1 MAENNTP
8 IKDLSSAGAEK
19 LREMTE
25 NNKIYI
31 DFLKFQGRV
40 FKHNT
45 SVALE
50 FFAQRPETKFI
61 ATSEQW
67 RQSGRTVAQ
76 GSEAIRFV
84 DSNGKNTDFYDFS
97 QVEENVP
104 PYQWTINKNNANE
117 IKKHLGIP
125 EKTPIISG
133 IINSTVKPTHITSCM
148 SALGIP
154 PKDYRNFSKS
164 FVNAMQIMIAGR
176 LEIGGSNFNI
186 PSDLT
191 ALQMLK
197 TDSQKLAFLTYAANT
212 AREALMK
219 IENAAKNVIAE
230 ERIEKNDLREME
242 NPDTTRTEERSG
254 RRTPDNTAGNVGEQS
269 DRSESN
275 ENGRGSGLGDN
286 TESSERQEHEM
297 VSRVQ
302 NENGGQSGILVQV
315 QPDMRTV
322 QPESDGL
329 RTVDGGRTDRD
340 LRNEMD
346 GLHGGELSASGG
358 GNEVVSQV
366 SDSSTF
372 SEQQGGGLQG
382 LTGRPVRR
390 DEPTPDGLRG
400 SAEMGTGE
408 NVLLGQHGDEG
419 NNFSSGDGSIDE
431 KLNTV
436 FSTEE
441 TEKTS
446 TEKAD
451 VFVIDD
457 EISDEETLV
466 HITAEI
472 AEKEKQFTDLVN
484 APERRYDLISDTA
497 KEIHEL
503 QKIESRLKE
512 KIQEKPITIED
523 IQTLRDIRPVRKSVQ
538 NMLEHEVAQT
548 SKLEKFL
555 HSEMGSK
562 SPYEQRKNNNDWL
575 KDDSKSVQITEVQPK
590 ALPEKIN
597 DIRQKDNIKNIKRGT
612 FINPDTNMEIVFGK
626 KAVHEI
632 IAKAIQDDKRNI
644 PVEARIAALYQMQEL
659 VERAVCFDS
668 QVSEYDPVTSKNKSP
683 NTLFMHQMYGIMK
696 YKDES
701 YLAKLSVEEMYTTDK
716 DDNFNGT
723 SNRIY
728 NVRNIKITPIEAN
741 RAFDPAVDNMN
752 VTEDT
757 STSVFI
763 SIPQLYEIV
772 KTYDKNFFENPD
784 SVGRYEREAEL
795 YLQAEYNDAVAETEG
810 NSTHSEKSE
819 LLENV
824 AESRKIT
831 KEKAEEVLQQSAEK
845 LTLKRPVTLSER
857 KKILDDFA
865 ERNGLGKIQIWK
877 KTGSPS
883 SYRIAETEN
892 GDRLFNEQLCTLGK
906 GEVLTAEKLR
916 KSIDAFEK
924 SEFFVQYKQT
934 KSENK
939 SVVVEE
945 PAPETKVV
953 NQPEYPYISVKAG
966 WNYDKYISPELEEK
980 NYTVP
985 EFNDALKKLSERW
998 DGEEYETKSAFVTLT
1013 IHISETESFEK
1024 RLNAEY
1030 QFEKLSERLEFDDD
1044 IFDAEVKLRQAVH
1057 EAENH
1062 ATIPELTEKE
1072 KAFLN
1077 GDIVEFI
1084 AKSVI
1089 DADNINKHSDIIQR
1103 VQNGEDIHKE
1113 FVISLLENQH
1123 NFVTTQ
1129 NNEFTV
1135 EYDNDFIT
1143 AKYENVERQVS
1154 YTELENAFLAL
1165 IEDRHNDAVQDLS
1178 YGELKDYEEYFDN
1191 QPAMSKSD
1199 FISFLAKSAL
1209 NSDKVR
1215 NNIDIIMR
1223 LQKGEAVHEKLSAA
1237 MLENMSNIDIENNK
1251 ISAKYFGEVYEI
1263 SCTDFANAV
1272 RIEIGNKRDY
1282 SDIVY
1287 ARTNEEDISYLN
1299 TVTNYEYFSDSNDIS
1314 VLPENQTDNNDEN
1327 EISLSENKKSAEV
1340 LKTGDI
1346 IRYDGE
1352 IWRATDI
1359 RGDFSLNLENT
1370 DKNSV
1375 MPVRSF
1381 IGNWKEQ
1388 LGRDGFEYVS
1398 NFYENM
1404 ENVRIDKSNSEIHH
1418 DTDNPE
1424 TENILPKTRFT
1435 ALSEEAK
1442 RYYYEF
1448 YPPNRPSTT
1457 PKETP
1462 WGEVNSCHELGKG
1475 IFRVSTPSHGGIM
1488 IRSSLAD
1495 KILSP
1500 EARKVGFKEKGFHC
1514 YEEDCDACVAERELF
1529 DKGIMQIP
1537 DYYNKGAESYNE
1549 NINEELQMWHTD
1561 YWNKREQAIF
1571 NALPEEKQAEIT
1583 GQMSLSDYSDVPNFD
1598 ENILQETEF
1607 TQEKIADQL
1616 TNEHESQ
1623 ALISIETFGEE
1634 HYFKINENSVEDIL
1648 KIANTEKPLLKFL
1661 EMGEKISG
1669 EEYAEIQQSDLFT
1682 YSVEMNFDNDTANI
1696 YMVND
1701 GKGGIS
1707 ESDRT
1712 DSNVKFDTVRISDY
1726 NSQEIKAN
1734 LHEEIAENMSEER
1747 ITTDNNEYSET
1758 EKNKLS
1764 DKNIYRVVTYSEDSG
1779 SDDKEDYANIE
1790 DAIEAGHDYLK
1801 DDYYD
1806 GYAILNTVEH
1816 RIESYGGEFPHDG
1829 IFSEKVYENSD
1840 TYVPTPNNPTSE
1852 KLYRRFAKMF
1862 PDIVSGE
1869 HTYERYGNVGDA
1881 YEPLTVE
1888 HLGGNTYAFM
1898 TYFMQN
1904 GDVMRDP
1911 DFEFELDHENRT
1923 LNILEYQQ
1931 DGTIFGTIYQRV
1943 YDENNNPDL
1952 KLLSSLEKNFM
1963 QNLKNAQNMERPLTS
1978 YTDKNGNEFNSDNVP
1993 ETIETEEPE
2002 INDKSPELRAV
2013 LNGFSE
2019 KYGLGELNV
2028 EPSNYNGYNWKL
2040 TEKFQDGTDFVL
2052 GEIDSPEYGK
2062 PFTPEELRTSLEKFE
2077 SEIQSRGQNISELY
2091 NRKSDSANHGGIS
2104 ALPKIQ
2110 KDLPEITY
2118 ASRPSEKI
2126 SNNISAIREMIRL
2139 ENAEKSGEEL
2149 YDKRSNQYNSKQ
2161 ASEYRLRQYCGWGG
2175 LSQVFDER
2183 FKQYNYSRQELHS
2196 LLTPKEYAEAKSSSL
2211 NAHYT
2216 PQIIIDAMYK
2226 AVQNMDLPRDAK
2238 ILEPACGTG
2247 NFISRIP
2254 HSFGNAEVTGVEL
2267 DSITARIAHQINR
2280 DNENVQIINS
2290 GFENSGLEN
2299 ESFDLAIGNV
2309 PFGDYNMNDPD
2320 YVQDWK
2326 IHDAFFRKALDKV
2339 ASGGVVAFVTSTGT
2353 MDKASPKVREY
2364 LATQADLIGAVRLPN
2379 NAFSDAG
2386 TGVPS
2391 DIIFLKKRENPLP
2404 AHEPKPDWCYTIPDK
2419 NGLKINS
2426 YFVQNPQMIL
2436 GEMKKT
2442 TFQDRLTCEPFEG
2455 ADLEK
2460 QLNEAIKNLNA
2471 KITVAKRE
2479 KSVNEQRGKVEPW
2492 GKNFTFQVR
2501 DEKVYYRKG
2510 GQMDEIKCTPT
2521 EKEMIKKLCEIR
2533 DVTRQLIDLQKTSM
2547 QDSELV
2553 PIREKLNKLYDE
2565 YRSEHGELSSKQV
2578 KKLFSN
2584 DSDFPILQSLEN
2596 HNKESGK
2603 TEKADIFFRRTVNP
2617 MLEIK
2622 SVENVEEAL
2631 QISLDRKGKPDIPYM
2646 AILLDQPPEKV
2657 CSELLE
2663 KGQIFI
2669 DPEKVLPDK
2678 SFSGVVERSEYLS
2691 GNVRMKLTI
2700 AEEYAKT
2707 NPEYNQN
2714 IDALKTVIPED
2725 IKAEEISVQMGCS
2738 WIEPEDYTEF
2748 LEHLSGRASYNSRRC
2763 DVSYSPITGEFSVLN
2778 AGSKQSLNLN
2788 ETTTY
2793 GTADYNMYQLAEKIM
2808 NQRRIVV
2815 QREKVSPKDPSKT
2828 VTRTDPKATKVALE
2842 KAKLIRA
2849 EFEKWI
2855 FADEKRKAKYER
2867 KYNDIFNSIVG
2878 RNYDGSHLTFAGMT
2892 NDFTLRPHQ
2901 KNCVAR
2907 AIYGGNTLAAHVV
2920 GAGKS
2925 AVIFTSVMK
2934 KKELGLINKAC
2945 VVVPK
2950 ALTEQTANEWRK
2962 VYPDAKILTV
2972 TNDDLSNETKRNLFT
2987 AKVATGSYD
2996 AVILSQEQFEKI
3008 PMSKAY
3014 RAEFIQ
3020 KELDSLEDMLR
3031 EKKLQNNGKK
3041 DYSVKAIEKSK
3052 KQLQAKLE
3060 KLLNPKSA
3068 SKAKD
3073 DLLEFEQLGF
3083 DYLVCDEAHAY
3094 KNGFVTT
3101 KMTNVSGVTTRPSGR
3116 AEDMQMKTDYFNE
3129 QFGQGHI
3136 LFATGTPVSNSMT
3149 ELYVM
3154 TRYLR
3159 PDLLKQAGIE
3169 RFDDWAATF
3178 GNVVTKNQQTADGT
3192 LKMKTSFASFA
3203 NLPELMAMYKEFAD
3217 VQSADKLN
3225 LPRPELKTG
3234 KPQIISVPA
3243 TPEQK
3248 MYVRELAERAKAIES
3263 GTVEPHEDNHLKIT
3277 GEARLIGLG
3286 NNAVKALYEKR
3297 GQELPYDFVDDKN
3310 SKVDKCVEKVAEIY
3324 NQTNDTKGVQ
3334 IIFSDIAVN
3343 SDNGNFSVY
3352 DYLKTELIAK
3362 GIPEDEIIFAP
3373 KADSKEREN
3382 IFRDINNSKYRVVIA
3397 STGTLG
3403 TGANIQQ
3410 NLCAL
3415 HHVDVPWK
3423 PSDFEQRE
3431 GRILRQ
3437 GNQNKEVQIFNYVT
3451 EGTLDSYLYQT
3462 VTNKARFIAQL
3473 MDDKAP
3479 ARVSE
3484 DCDEKVLTYG
3494 EIQAAAEGNPDFR
3507 RRIEV
3512 SNEIAELTM
3521 LKNEYVHET
3530 AVTKE
3535 KIERI
3540 PQQIETRKEL
3550 LLHVQNDRK
3559 ASEKIREL
3567 ALSGAT
3573 KNPDYVVMTREKV
3586 NAHLLKMAQ
3595 EKLANPEKE
3604 IPSVNINNFE
3614 VSVYFDKQNDE
3625 VCFQVKGESTYSCVA
3640 GTAENQDNY
3649 QRISNLFEKGI
3660 PKKEQEIMKEISAL
3674 EENLEQAKERVDK
3687 PFSHELE
3694 LAEKIDEFQK
3704 LEEKLS
3710 GLSVQED
3717 VVFDPEEEPIV
3728 ETAEEKSAREKIY
3741 NVDDDDYQPTENDDN
3756 SKPMKR

>member
-1 MAENNTP
+1 MTENERIKNAFKEIFDNYDCSYEISDLEAFPHDVQMHIADVYYKRPFDEDKPNTYDMSRELDREIFKAININDFKRIIGADELRQNGIEITDIKAKTPIGNDFFFAEPDMSNDDINDSFGEAIKEISFRNANDESVTFTSYTDLKKALDNPDNNFFHVPIQSTP
-8 IKDLSSAGAEK
+8 IKDFSSAGAEK

-25 NNKIYI
+25 NNKMYI

-50 FFAQRPETKFI
+50 FFAQRTETKFI
-61 ATSEQW
+61 ATREQW
-67 RQSGRTVAQ
+67 RKSGRTVAQ

-104 PYQWTINKNNANE
+104 PYQWMINKNNANE
-117 IKKHLGIP
+117 IKKHLGLP
-125 EKTPIISG
+125 EATPIISG
-133 IINSTVKPTHITSCM
+133 VINSTVKPAHITSCM
-148 SALGIP
+148 SALGIS
-154 PKDYRNFSKS
+154 PKYYREFSKS
-164 FVNAMQIMIAGR
+164 YLNAIQLVIAGR
-176 LEIGGSNFNI
+176 LETGGNNFNI

-269 DRSESN
+269 DRSQSN

-286 TESSERQEHEM
+286 TESTERQEHEM
-297 VSRVQ
+297 VSGVQ
-302 NENGGQSGILVQV
+302 NENGGQSGVLVQV

-358 GNEVVSQV
+358 RNEAVSQV
-366 SDSSTF
+366 SDSSPF
-372 SEQQGGGLQG
+372 GEQQGGELQG

-503 QKIESRLKE
+503 QKIKSRLKE

-548 SKLEKFL
+548 AKLEKLL
-555 HSEMGSK
+555 HSEMGNK
-562 SPYEQRKNNNDWL
+562 SPYEQRKNNNDWR
-575 KDDSKSVQITEVQPK
+575 KDDSKSIQITEIQPK
-590 ALPEKIN
+590 DLPKKIN
-597 DIRQKDNIKNIKRGT
+597 DVRQKDNIKKIERGT
-612 FINPDTNMEIVFGK
+612 FINSDTNMEIVFGK
-626 KAVHEI
+626 KAVDEI
-632 IAKAIQDDKRNI
+632 IAKAIQDDKRNV

-659 VERAVCFDS
+659 VECAVCFDS

-784 SVGRYEREAEL
+784 SVGRYEREVEL
-795 YLQAEYNDAVAETEG
+795 YLQAEYKDAVAETAG
-810 NSTHSEKSE
+810 NSTRSEKSE
-819 LLENV
+819 LLETV

-845 LTLKRPVTLSER
+845 LAIKRPVTLSER
-857 KKILDDFA
+857 KKILNDFA

-877 KTGSPS
+877 KTGIPS

-916 KSIDAFEK
+916 KSIDEFEK

-939 SVVVEE
+939 SVVTEE

-953 NQPEYPYISVKAG
+953 NQPEYPFVSVKAG
-966 WNYDKYISPELEEK
+966 WNYDKYISPELKEK

-985 EFNDALKKLSERW
+985 EFNEALKKLSERW
-998 DGEEYETKSAFVTLT
+998 DDEEYETKSAFVTLT

-1044 IFDAEVKLRQAVH
+1044 IFDTEVKLRQAVH

-1084 AKSVI
+1084 AKSVV

-1135 EYDNDFIT
+1135 EYGENSVS
-1143 AKYENVERQVS
+1143 AKYGNATREIS
-1154 YTELENAFLAL
+1154 YKDLGNTFLAL
-1165 IEDRHNDAVQDLS
+1165 IEK
-1178 YGELKDYEEYFDN
+1178 E
-1191 QPAMSKSD
+1191 
-1199 FISFLAKSAL
+1199 
-1209 NSDKVR
+1209 
-1215 NNIDIIMR
+1215 
-1223 LQKGEAVHEKLSAA
+1223 
-1237 MLENMSNIDIENNK
+1237 
-1251 ISAKYFGEVYEI
+1251 
-1263 SCTDFANAV
+1263 
-1272 RIEIGNKRDY
+1272 Y
-1282 SDIVY
+1282 SDIL
-1287 ARTNEEDISYLN
+1287 NEPYDD
-1299 TVTNYEYFSDSNDIS
+1299 FSDIDTTSIRESLEETSDNSPFIQQVIADVERINKMFEMSEQNETISDI
-1314 VLPENQTDNNDEN
+1314 
-1327 EISLSENKKSAEV
+1327 
-1340 LKTGDI
+1340 
-1346 IRYDGE
+1346 
-1352 IWRATDI
+1352 
-1359 RGDFSLNLENT
+1359 
-1370 DKNSV
+1370 
-1375 MPVRSF
+1375 
-1381 IGNWKEQ
+1381 
-1388 LGRDGFEYVS
+1388 
-1398 NFYENM
+1398 
-1404 ENVRIDKSNSEIHH
+1404 
-1418 DTDNPE
+1418 
-1424 TENILPKTRFT
+1424 
-1435 ALSEEAK
+1435 
-1442 RYYYEF
+1442 
-1448 YPPNRPSTT
+1448 
-1457 PKETP
+1457 
-1462 WGEVNSCHELGKG
+1462 
-1475 IFRVSTPSHGGIM
+1475 
-1488 IRSSLAD
+1488 
-1495 KILSP
+1495 
-1500 EARKVGFKEKGFHC
+1500 
-1514 YEEDCDACVAERELF
+1514 
-1529 DKGIMQIP
+1529 
-1537 DYYNKGAESYNE
+1537 
-1549 NINEELQMWHTD
+1549 
-1561 YWNKREQAIF
+1561 
-1571 NALPEEKQAEIT
+1571 PEEEQAEIT
-1583 GQMSLSDYSDVPNFD
+1583 GQMSLWSESENTPEDNWRMYVIPDMRSWIDKSLENTPIEYYDTFEEAKVRFD
-1598 ENILQETEF
+1598 ELRKQSYNNDST
-1607 TQEKIADQL
+1607 
-1616 TNEHESQ
+1616 
-1623 ALISIETFGEE
+1623 
-1634 HYFKINENSVEDIL
+1634 INPNTDRPYSRLVLGIDKPNAAYDIL
-1648 KIANTEKPLLKFL
+1648 HVIDGQNYLIDDFTRDSNQIIDDEAKEILSKTASEIRFDKVRCYQKLENGSYKNTPDDILFNEWNNAYFDVLVSENISENEKQKPVPEPTEKK
-1661 EMGEKISG
+1661 KT
-1669 EEYAEIQQSDLFT
+1669 T
-1682 YSVEMNFDNDTANI
+1682 Y
-1696 YMVND
+1696 
-1701 GKGGIS
+1701 
-1707 ESDRT
+1707 
-1712 DSNVKFDTVRISDY
+1712 
-1726 NSQEIKAN
+1726 
-1734 LHEEIAENMSEER
+1734 
-1747 ITTDNNEYSET
+1747 
-1758 EKNKLS
+1758 
-1764 DKNIYRVVTYSEDSG
+1764 
-1779 SDDKEDYANIE
+1779 
-1790 DAIEAGHDYLK
+1790 
-1801 DDYYD
+1801 
-1806 GYAILNTVEH
+1806 
-1816 RIESYGGEFPHDG
+1816 
-1829 IFSEKVYENSD
+1829 
-1840 TYVPTPNNPTSE
+1840 SE
-1852 KLYRRFAKMF
+1852 KLYKQFSKMF

-1911 DFEFELDHENRT
+1911 DFEFELDHENKT

-1931 DGTIFGTIYQRV
+1931 DGTVFGTIYQRV

-1978 YTDKNGNEFNSDNVP
+1978 YTDKNGNEFNSDNES

-2013 LNGFSE
+2013 LNEFSE

-2062 PFTPEELRTSLEKFE
+2062 PFTPEELRISLKKFE
-2077 SEIQSRGQNISELY
+2077 NEIQSRGQDISELY

-2104 ALPKIQ
+2104 ALPKVQ
-2110 KDLPEITY
+2110 EDLPEITY

-2196 LLTPKEYAEAKSSSL
+2196 LLTPKEYAEAKASSL
-2211 NAHYT
+2211 NSHYT

-2320 YVQDWK
+2320 YVQDWR

-2353 MDKASPKVREY
+2353 MDKVNPKIREY
-2364 LATQADLIGAVRLPN
+2364 LATQAELIGAVRLPN

-2455 ADLEK
+2455 ANLEK

-2479 KSVNEQRGKVEPW
+2479 KVVNEQRGKVEPW

-2533 DVTRQLIDLQKTSM
+2533 DVTRQLIDLQKTSV

-2622 SVENVEEAL
+2622 AVESVEEAL
-2631 QISLDRKGKPDIPYM
+2631 QISLDRKGKPDISYM

-2663 KGQIFI
+2663 KEQIFI

-2678 SFSGVVERSEYLS
+2678 PFSGVVERSEYLS

-2700 AEEYAKT
+2700 AEEYTKT

-2748 LEHLSGRASYNSRRC
+2748 LEHLSGRTSYNSRRC
-2763 DVSYSPITGEFSVLN
+2763 DVSYSSVTGEFSVLN

-2815 QREKVSPKDPSKT
+2815 QREKVSHKDPSKT

-3154 TRYLR
+3154 TIYLR

-3324 NQTNDTKGVQ
+3324 NQTNYTKGVQ

-3550 LLHVQNDRK
+3550 LSHVQNDRK
-3559 ASEKIREL
+3559 TSEKIREL

-3595 EKLANPEKE
+3595 EKLTNPEKE

-3614 VSVYFDKQNDE
+3614 ISVYFDKQNDE
-3625 VCFQVKGESTYSCVA
+3625 VCFQVKGESIYSCVA

-3694 LAEKIDEFQK
+3694 LAEKIEEFQK

-3741 NVDDDDYQPTENDDN
+3741 NVDDDDYQPTEDDDN
-3756 SKPMKR
+3756 SRPVRR